1 MKDITSR
8 YLLSL
13 PEGMDTDDEKA
24 KEVKGLTVVT
34 AAVFIVGEI
43 AGSGVLALPSAV
55 EGAGWIGI
63 VMLFLCCF
71 ISTYTGDVLG
81 TAWCIIQERYEQYRG
96 HIRYP
101 YPAIGEITYGKPGRY
116 LVSFSINFTMYGGAV
131 VYLILASENLQS
143 LLSDVKEDISFCFWL
158 LIVAGILLPLAWLGT
173 PKDFWPI
180 AVGAALA
187 TGTAC
192 IILTTNMVVDKK
204 NVPEVVHDAPGFV
217 SFFTAFGTI
226 CFAFGG
232 HPAFPTFQTDM
243 KDHKQFGKAVFL
255 AYMIVL
261 AMYIPVSVAG
271 YYVYGRDTQANI
283 LQTVSPGPML
293 VTVQIL
299 VTLHLFCGFIIIIN
313 PFSQEVEEIFKI
325 PHHFGWKRCLLRTAI
340 VALVLFGAETV
351 PKFGAILALVGGS
364 TISILAFIC
373 PPLFYLKLAKMEGD
387 WEKIDVPLHK
397 RVALYEIVLVGLV
410 AGVASTYS
418 AFAGLLSPGAF
429 TVPCY
434 VNLTAAS
441 GS

>member
-101 YPAIGEITYGKPGRY
+101 YPAIGEITYGKPGR
-116 LVSFSINFTMYGGAV
+116 
-131 VYLILASENLQS
+131 
-143 LLSDVKEDISFCFWL
+143 
-158 LIVAGILLPLAWLGT
+158 
-173 PKDFWPI
+173 PI